1 MHGIDV
7 KDMQVL
13 ASNETTDT
21 VTTDLHMLLAGWFDS
36 NTVNKANNDNTNK
49 KKQKKKDDEVGT
61 EVFALMNDDRQTRRL
76 LDVAVNEI
84 YTRDSNGNKPMLR
97 HWRSRN
103 RHLF

>member
-13 ASNETTDT
+13 ASNKTTET
-21 VTTDLHMLLAGWFDS
+21 VTTDLHMLLTGWFDS

-61 EVFALMNDDRQTRRL
+61 
-76 LDVAVNEI
+76 
-84 YTRDSNGNKPMLR
+84 GLR
-97 HWRSRN
+97 
-103 RHLF
+103 